1 MNNDKYY
8 QVFKTLNITVEPL
21 PSNYTPEEYGRRLFS
36 MSQSENGVSYA
47 ASTDY
52 VEIVQKP
59 VDVIKEK

>member
-8 QVFKTLNITVEPL
+8 QVFKDLNITVEPL
-21 PSNYTPEEYGRRLFS
+21 PSNYTPEEYGRKLFS
-36 MSQSENGVSYA
+36 MSQPENGVSYA

-52 VEIVQKP
+52 GELVQKP